1 MMRKLKSPFSLLV
14 FGFLVIALAL
24 SAAGRSALAA
34 PLAQTATAIRVN
46 QVGYLPN
53 LNKIAT
59 IVSTS
64 TSPLTWQLKNSS
76 GTVVASGSTTVY
88 GTDAASGDSVHLAD
102 FSSFTTQGTGYTIVV
117 GSVASFPFD
126 ISSTVYHTLKY
137 DALAYFYQTR
147 SGIAISLPYAV
158 RSDLTHPAGH
168 IGVSPNQGDTSVPCA
183 SDAGCSYSLNV
194 AGGWYDAGDQGKYVV
209 NGGISLWTL
218 LNQYERTKYL
228 GTSSGDFANGKMNIP
243 ENGNGVADILDEARW
258 EMEFLLK
265 MQVPSGQ
272 PHAGMAHHKIHD
284 VAWTGIPQRPDL
296 DSQARALRPVSTAAT
311 LNLAATA
318 AQCARIWASIDA
330 TFSNKCLTAAQTAWT
345 AAQANP
351 SMLASG
357 SDGTGGGAY
366 SDNVVT
372 DEFYWAA
379 AELYITTGSS
389 TYLNYL
395 TSSSLYK
402 VIPASPSSMNWG
414 SVQALG
420 DISLAVV
427 PNSLPA
433 ADVTTI
439 RNNIVSVANGYVNT
453 ANSQGYRV
461 PFAGG
466 TGGAYYWGDN
476 SDVANNGIIMS
487 LAYDFT
493 GSAQYLN
500 GANEAMNYLLGR
512 NAMNKSYVSGYGEN
526 PLLNPHHRFWAKQA
540 DASFPSP
547 PAGVL
552 SGGPNSG
559 LEDPYAAANLSGC
572 KPQKCYVDNYQSYAT
587 NEEAINWNAPFAWL
601 SAYLDEKGGGTVVT
615 LTPTPTQ
622 TSVTNTPTRT
632 PTATVVTVTL
642 TRTPTATVRT
652 STPTRTPT
660 VTAVSTL
667 PDLTVSSITYIGS
680 NPTCANNPQVQ
691 VVVANIGSVAATG
704 TFSVSVSGSSVQTVN
719 GLAAGQSVTLT
730 FSAGSNTA
738 TVDST
743 NVITETN
750 EANNSLSG
758 NFGVPTQA
766 PTCTPTGPTFTPTRT
781 ITPTRTS
788 TPTNTFTPGLPITS
802 TPTRTI
808 TPTSGAGACS
818 PVNATITTGFV
829 FDGAGTFCWQA
840 STLGTYINSW
850 NTVSVTVN
858 GTNYSNVWVAVSTLP
873 AKINGFWYIT
883 YNSTVA
889 WGHIEAK

>member
-1 MMRKLKSPFSLLV
+1 MLRKLKSPLSLLAV
-14 FGFLVIALAL
+14 CSLVIMILVGSL
-24 SAAGRSALAA
+24 TPSLAA

-53 LNKIAT
+53 LPKLAT
-59 IVSTS
+59 VVSTS
-64 TSPLTWQLKNSS
+64 TSPLTWQLKNSG
-76 GTVVASGSTTVY
+76 GTVVATGSTSIF
-88 GTDAASGDSVHLAD
+88 GNDAASGDQVHIAD
-102 FSSFTTQGTGYTIVV
+102 FSTFTTQGTGYTLVV

-126 ISSTVYHTLKY
+126 ISATVYHTLKY

-168 IGVSPNQGDTSVPCA
+168 IGVAPNQGDTNVPCA

-194 AGGWYDAGDQGKYVV
+194 SGGWYDAGDQGKYVV
-209 NGGISLWTL
+209 NGGIALWTL
-218 LNQYERTKYL
+218 LNEYERTKFL
-228 GTSSGDFANGKMNIP
+228 GTSSADFANGKMNIP

-258 EMEFLLK
+258 EMEFILK
-265 MQVPSGQ
+265 MQVPAGQ
-272 PHAGMAHHKIHD
+272 PHAGMAHHKMHD
-284 VAWTGIPQRPDL
+284 ANWTGLPQRPEL
-296 DSQARALRPVSTAAT
+296 DSQPRVLRPVSTAAT

-351 SMLASG
+351 SLLASG

-366 SDNVVT
+366 SDNTVT

-389 TYLNYL
+389 TYLNFL

-433 ADVTTI
+433 ADVSSI
-439 RNNIVSVANGYVNT
+439 RNNIVSVANGYINT

-476 SDVANNGIIMS
+476 SDVANNGMVMA

-526 PLLNPHHRFWAKQA
+526 PLVNPHHRFWVKQA
-540 DASFPSP
+540 DASYPMP

-559 LEDPYAAANLSGC
+559 LEDPFAAANLGGC
-572 KPQKCYVDNYQSYAT
+572 KPQKCYVDNYQA
-587 NEEAINWNAPFAWL
+587 
-601 SAYLDEKGGGTVVT
+601 
-615 LTPTPTQ
+615 
-622 TSVTNTPTRT
+622 
-632 PTATVVTVTL
+632 
-642 TRTPTATVRT
+642 
-652 STPTRTPT
+652 
-660 VTAVSTL
+660 
-667 PDLTVSSITYIGS
+667 
-680 NPTCANNPQVQ
+680 
-691 VVVANIGSVAATG
+691 
-704 TFSVSVSGSSVQTVN
+704 
-719 GLAAGQSVTLT
+719 
-730 FSAGSNTA
+730 
-738 TVDST
+738 
-743 NVITETN
+743 
-750 EANNSLSG
+750 
-758 NFGVPTQA
+758 
-766 PTCTPTGPTFTPTRT
+766 
-781 ITPTRTS
+781 
-788 TPTNTFTPGLPITS
+788 
-802 TPTRTI
+802 
-808 TPTSGAGACS
+808 
-818 PVNATITTGFV
+818 
-829 FDGAGTFCWQA
+829 
-840 STLGTYINSW
+840 
-850 NTVSVTVN
+850 
-858 GTNYSNVWVAVSTLP
+858 
-873 AKINGFWYIT
+873 
-883 YNSTVA
+883 
-889 WGHIEAK
+889 